1 MFWKSVFQGE
11 AKIEKIRYN
20 LKSALVNTRDAFIF
34 LDRDCDGFIES
45 LHLRD
50 FLSMNGFFGTDR
62 EILGLMQR
70 LDHSKSGR
78 VSQTQFVQALKPK
91 TNQHLV

>member
-1 MFWKSVFQGE
+1 MFQGE
-11 AKIEKIRYN
+11 AKIEKVRYS
-20 LKSALVNTRDAFIF
+20 LKSAQVNIKDAFIF

-50 FLSMNGFFGTDR
+50 FLSMNGFYGTDR

-78 VSQTQFVQALKPK
+78 VSQSQFVLALKPK

>member
-1 MFWKSVFQGE
+1 MFQSE
-11 AKIEKIRYN
+11 AKIEKVRYG
-20 LKSALVNTRDAFIF
+20 LKTAQISAKDAFVF

-50 FLSMNGFFGTDR
+50 FLAMNGFYGTDR

-78 VSQTQFVQALKPK
+78 VSQSQFVHALKPK
-91 TNQHLV
+91 TTQHLV